1 VTPIRMHS
9 DEIATD
15 DALVRRLLADQFPHW
30 AELPV
35 AQIPSAGTDNALYR
49 LGRDMLIR
57 MPRIHWAADDVRKE
71 QHWLPRL
78 APHLPV
84 AIPAPVA
91 LGDPAAGYPWPWSI
105 YRWLEG
111 ETPSVDAIS
120 NPMALAHDLA
130 AFVTAL
136 RRIDTTHAP
145 RTLRGVPLIE
155 RDAQTR
161 AAIAQLR
168 GKVDIQ
174 GVVSA
179 WDDALATPPWPRP
192 PVWIHGDLAPGNL
205 LIDNGRLDAV
215 IDFGSA
221 GIGDPAADMLIAW
234 TLLPPGARGAY
245 RTALGVDAD
254 TWKRGRGQA
263 LSIALIQLPYYEHTN
278 LPLAAS
284 ARHVIGEVLTD
295 LESPG

>member
-1 VTPIRMHS
+1 MHS
-9 DEIATD
+9 DEVPTD
-15 DALVRRLLADQFPHW
+15 DALVRRLLAEQFPHL
-30 AELPV
+30 AVLPV
-35 AQIPSAGTDNALYR
+35 ARVPSAGTDNALYR
-49 LGRDMLIR
+49 LGHDMLIR
-57 MPRIHWAADDVRKE
+57 LPRIHWAAADVEKE

-84 AIPAPVA
+84 AIPTPLA
-91 LGDPAAGYPWPWSI
+91 LGRPGTGYPWQWSI
-105 YRWLEG
+105 YRWLDG
-111 ETPSVDAIS
+111 ENPSIGAIP
-120 NPMALAHDLA
+120 NPTALAHDLA
-130 AFVTAL
+130 TFVTAL

-145 RTLRGVPLIE
+145 PSGRGVPLIE
-155 RDAQTR
+155 RDAETR

-221 GIGDPAADMLIAW
+221 GIGDPSADMLIAW
-234 TLLPPGARGAY
+234 TLLPPGARDTY
-245 RTALGVDAD
+245 RTALGVDPD

-263 LSIALIQLPYYEHTN
+263 LSVALIQLPYYEHTN
-278 LPLAAS
+278 PALAAS

-295 LESPG
+295 LETRG